1 MLVDADAVGL
11 HGVPSGEGIG
21 GVYHG
26 ADTFGL
32 RVGQDTPGTYEV
44 SARPKSDTAGKPS
57 GRGAL
62 VPSRADEVPVLTVAE
77 VASFAG

>member
-1 MLVDADAVGL
+1 MNADAVCL
-11 HGVPSGEGIG
+11 HCVSSGEGIG

-32 RVGQDTPGTYEV
+32 WVGQDTPGPYEV
-44 SARPKSDTAGKPS
+44 SARPKGDMADEPS

-62 VPSRADEVPVLTVAE
+62 VPSRADEAPALTVAA